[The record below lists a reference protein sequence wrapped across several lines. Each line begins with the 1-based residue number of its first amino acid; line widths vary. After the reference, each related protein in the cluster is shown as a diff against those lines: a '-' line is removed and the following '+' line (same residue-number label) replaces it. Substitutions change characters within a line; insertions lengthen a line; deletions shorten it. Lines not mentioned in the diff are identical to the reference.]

1 MATYFSI
8 LAWEIPWTEE
18 PGGQTTVKGV
28 SKSWTRQSMHV
39 CKVPQTGD
47 LKTTEFFFC
56 YVLEVRS
63 MKSMSRAVLLLKS
76 AGEEV
81 SLTLPAP
88 GVADSPWA
96 SLDSDASLQS
106 LPLSSHGLLSSCVC
120 VYGYVCV
127 CVWVCVCVCVIT
139 WPSLSESPSA
149 FLLRTPVMLH

>member
-1 MATYFSI
+1 MSQ
-8 LAWEIPWTEE
+8 L
-18 PGGQTTVKGV
+18 
-28 SKSWTRQSMHV
+28 R
-39 CKVPQTGD
+39 C

-106 LPLSSHGLLSSCVC
+106 LPLSSHP
-120 VYGYVCV
+120 
-127 CVWVCVCVCVIT
+127 T
-139 WPSLSESPSA
+139 PSLGPAFSRLAPPPAPSPLTLDPCPPNPTHTPTRDPAKCLNPSRISPRLCSHREPYSA
-149 FLLRTPVMLH
+149 HMSWTAPRGSAPRHRPRPI